1 MAEPQAP
8 QLKNER
14 DVPDLSG
21 TMVGRFAI
29 RSRLGAG
36 GMGEVYRAEDT
47 RLKRPVALKRIA
59 PQLRADENYRRYF
72 VKEAE
77 RASALIDPHI
87 ASVYDVLEENGETF
101 LVMEY
106 VEGQTLRQRLEKP
119 LDLKEFLPLVVQC
132 AEALVAAHEKGI
144 VHRDIKPE
152 NLMVTPK
159 GQLKIL
165 DFGVAKRVPRT
176 DETTAAASTAS
187 TAAPFAGTPAYMAP
201 EALLEKK
208 IDGRA
213 DIFSLGVILYEV
225 LAGRHPFRADT
236 FTATSDRILHAVPTL
251 LSKHNPEVPAE
262 LERIVAKMLAKDPAE
277 RHATAR
283 DLLVDLRAVQRAI
296 LYPPLQVTFP
306 PQRAKQ
312 RRALIAAGLAVVVL
326 LVGIAVVPAIY
337 QPLLRWVGLSPIP
350 EQKNVVVLPFKAIG
364 GGPDDQ
370 AKADGLNETVTA
382 KLTRLTGTRT
392 LQVVPASE
400 VRAQQVSTL
409 EQARKELGANLVL
422 EATWQRAGDTVRI
435 NLILTDARTAR
446 QLWTETITEDAGD
459 VFALQDSVVEAALR
473 MLEVEVQPEE
483 AQQLAAHGTT
493 VLTAYDFYLQGLGYL
508 QRYERSENVD
518 AAITLLQRAL
528 EEDASYALAHA
539 ALGEAYWKKYESTKV
554 TEWVEAARQG
564 CERAMVL
571 DASLAAPHIC
581 LGTLHNGTGEYE
593 RAVAE
598 FQRALVNEPTSD
610 DAYRGLGFAQG
621 RLGQLQAAEETY
633 RKAIELRPT
642 YWASYN
648 WLGIFYFRQA
658 RYPEAAKMFA
668 QVVAL
673 APDNVRGY
681 SNLGAMYHLQGE
693 TEKAIAAYKKSIAIR
708 PNYRAYSNLGTL
720 YFSHELRYAD
730 AARMYENALGADDR
744 DYRLWHNLAA
754 AYYWAPDERPK
765 AHDIYQRAARMAEQ
779 QREVNPR
786 DPEVLIRLADCYA
799 MLDEPDRA
807 RSLIREALALEPDNV
822 ENMFLAAD
830 IYEHLGERE
839 RALEWIA
846 RVLEHGYA
854 RADIERA
861 PGLQQLRQDER
872 YQRLLQRAGAEP

>member
-1 MAEPQAP
+1 
-8 QLKNER
+8 
-14 DVPDLSG
+14 
-21 TMVGRFAI
+21 MVGRFAI

-59 PQLRADENYRRYF
+59 PQLRADESYRRYF

-277 RHATAR
+277 RYATAR

-306 PQRAKQ
+306 PQRAKR

-350 EQKNVVVLPFKAIG
+350 EQKNVAVLAFTAIG
-364 GGPDDQ
+364 GGPEDQ
-370 AKADGLNETVTA
+370 VYCNGLTATVTA
-382 KLTRLTGTRT
+382 TLTQLTRRRT

-400 VRAQQVSTL
+400 VQAQQVSTL
-409 EQARKELGANLVL
+409 EQARKKLGANLVL
-422 EATWQRAGDTVRI
+422 GATWQRSGEKVRI
-435 NLILTDARTAR
+435 NLVLTDARTTR
-446 QLWTETITEDAGD
+446 QLRTATITEDARD
-459 VFALQDSVVEAALR
+459 VFALQDSVVAAALR
-473 MLEVEVQPEE
+473 MLEVEVPPEE
-483 AQQLAAHGTT
+483 ARQLAAHGTT

-508 QRYERSENVD
+508 QRYERPENVD
-518 AAITLLQRAL
+518 AAITLFQRAL
-528 EEDASYALAHA
+528 EKDASYALAHA
-539 ALGEAYWKKYESTKV
+539 ALGEAYWKKYESTKA
-554 TEWVEAARQG
+554 TEWVDAARQG

-593 RAVAE
+593 QAVAE
-598 FQRALVNEPTSD
+598 FRRALVNEPTSD
-610 DAYRGLGFAQG
+610 NAYRGLALAQE
-621 RLGQLQAAEETY
+621 RLGQLEEAERTY
-633 RKAIELRPT
+633 RRAIKLRPA

-648 WLGIFYFRQA
+648 WLGTFYYVQG
-658 RYPEAAKMFA
+658 RYQEAAAAFGR
-668 QVVAL
+668 VVEL
-673 APDNVRGY
+673 TPDNARGY
-681 SNLGAMYHLQGE
+681 TNLGGMYHMLGRADE
-693 TEKAIAAYKKSIAIR
+693 AIAAFQKSLEIQPTA
-708 PNYRAYSNLGTL
+708 PAYSNIGTVEFFRQN
-720 YFSHELRYAD
+720 YTE
-730 AARMYENALGADDR
+730 AARAFEKATELWPDRYFYWGNLGD
-744 DYRLWHNLAA
+744 
-754 AYYWAPDERPK
+754 AYYFAPDEREK
-765 AHDIYQRAARMAEQ
+765 AQDAYQRALTLAEEEL
-779 QREVNPR
+779 RVNPR
-786 DPEVLIRLADCYA
+786 NAEVCADLARYHAKSGQLEQALVALRRAQALAPEDVNVIFQAAIVFNLAGQ
-799 MLDEPDRA
+799 PDR
-807 RSLIREALALEPDNV
+807 SLALLKKAV
-822 ENMFLAAD
+822 EQGYSKTEIRNHPEFQVL
-830 IYEHLGERE
+830 
-839 RALEWIA
+839 
-846 RVLEHGYA
+846 RVRPEFQKFVT
-854 RADIERA
+854 E
-861 PGLQQLRQDER
+861 
-872 YQRLLQRAGAEP
+872 

>member
-59 PQLRADENYRRYF
+59 PQLRADESYRRYF

-132 AEALVAAHEKGI
+132 AEALAAAHEKGI

-152 NLMVTPK
+152 NIMVTPK

-236 FTATSDRILHAVPTL
+236 FTATSDRILHAVPAPL
-251 LSKHNPEVPAE
+251 AKLNPEVPAE

-283 DLLVDLRAVQRAI
+283 DLLVDLRAVQRGV
-296 LYPPLQVTFP
+296 LYPPLHVTLP
-306 PQRAKQ
+306 PQRAGR

-350 EQKNVVVLPFKAIG
+350 EQKNVVVLSFRAIG
-364 GGPDDQ
+364 GGSEDQ
-370 AKADGLNETVTA
+370 AYADGLTETVTA
-382 KLTRLTGTRT
+382 KLTRLTGRRT

-400 VRAQQVSTL
+400 VQAQQVSTL

-422 EATWQRAGDTVRI
+422 EATWQRSGERVRI
-435 NLILTDARTAR
+435 NLILTDARTAW
-446 QLWTETITEDAGD
+446 QLRTDTITEEATN
-459 VFALQDSVVEAALR
+459 VFALQDSVVAAALR
-473 MLEVEVQPEE
+473 MLEVGVPPEE
-483 AQQLAAHGTT
+483 ARQLAAHGTT

-508 QRYERSENVD
+508 QRYERPENVD
-518 AAITLLQRAL
+518 AAIALFQRSL
-528 EEDASYALAHA
+528 EEDATYALAHA
-539 ALGEAYWKKYESTKV
+539 ALGEAYWKKYESSKA
-554 TEWVEAARQG
+554 TEWVEAAQQG

-581 LGTLHNGTGEYE
+581 LGTVHNGTGEYE
-593 RAVAE
+593 QAAAE
-598 FQRALVNEPTSD
+598 FQRALESEPTSD
-610 DAYRGLGFAQG
+610 DAYRGLAFAYE
-621 RLGQLQAAEETY
+621 RFDQLQAAEETY
-633 RKAIELRPT
+633 RKAIELRSAYP
-642 YWASYN
+642 ASYI
-648 WLGIFYFRQA
+648 WLGTFYTRQA
-658 RYPEAAKMFA
+658 RYSEAAQQFEHAK
-668 QVVAL
+668 AL
-673 APDNVRGY
+673 APDNVHAYRNLGGAYFLMGRYEDAIASLQAALELRPTFGVY
-681 SNLGAMYHLQGE
+681 SNLGIIYLSLRRFEDAVAMF
-693 TEKAIAAYKKSIAIR
+693 EKAST
-708 PNYRAYSNLGTL
+708 LGSL
-720 YFSHELRYAD
+720 
-730 AARMYENALGADDR
+730 
-744 DYRLWHNLAA
+744 DYRVCGNLAR
-754 AYYWAPDERPK
+754 AYYWAPGKREQAREAYER
-765 AHDIYQRAARMAEQ
+765 AIRLGQEQ
-779 QREVNPR
+779 LKVNPKDADVHILLANYHAMVGHKPEALR
-786 DPEVLIRLADCYA
+786 HLERAFSLRPSDPEFFWQAAVVHNQLGNQEQALT
-799 MLDEPDRA
+799 
-807 RSLIREALALEPDNV
+807 SLEKA
-822 ENMFLAAD
+822 
-830 IYEHLGERE
+830 
-839 RALEWIA
+839 IA
-846 RVLEHGYA
+846 RGYSLA
-854 RADIERA
+854 EVRTAIE
-861 PGLQQLRQDER
+861 LDNLRDDPDFQS
-872 YQRLLQRAGAEP
+872 LVGPM